1 VLELLGAFV
10 TVYIVI
16 MAARAILSWFPPS
29 SSSGGLATINRL
41 LMDLT
46 EPVLAPL
53 RRVIPPVGMFD
64 LSFMVAFFG
73 LVILRGFIYANM

>member
-1 VLELLGAFV
+1 MLSLLGAIV
-10 TVYIVI
+10 TVYIVV
-16 MAARAILSWFPPS
+16 MAARAIFSWFPPS
-29 SSSGGLATINRL
+29 SSASGLATVNRL

-73 LVILRGFIYANM
+73 LVILRGLIYANM

>member
-16 MAARAILSWFPPS
+16 LAARAIFSWFPPS

-64 LSFMVAFFG
+64 VSFMVAFFG
-73 LVILRGFIYANM
+73 LVILRAFIYGSM

>member
-16 MAARAILSWFPPS
+16 LAARAIFSWFPPG

-53 RRVIPPVGMFD
+53 RRIIPPVGMFD
-64 LSFMVAFFG
+64 VSFMVAFFG
-73 LVILRGFIYANM
+73 LVILRAFIYGSM

>member
-1 VLELLGAFV
+1 MLELLGAFV

-16 MAARAILSWFPPS
+16 LAARAIFSWFPPG

-64 LSFMVAFFG
+64 VSFMVAFFG
-73 LVILRGFIYANM
+73 LVILRAFIYGSM

>member
-1 VLELLGAFV
+1 MIELVRALL

-16 MAARAILSWFPPS
+16 LAARAVLSWFPPT
-29 SSSGGLATINRL
+29 SSSGGLATINRI

-53 RRVIPPVGMFD
+53 RRIIPPVGMFD
-64 LSFMVAFFG
+64 LSFMVLFFA
-73 LVILRGFIYANM
+73 LLILLQLLG